1 MLAAVIDLC
10 DKKLLGIH
18 IRHLRMQM
26 QLVKHLVIVVHFY
39 SSLSSHIISF
49 NKTSLQLHF
58 VSKIRFL
65 LLKNILIHVP
75 IYIIRILTCLVHYIT
90 SVIMF

>member
-39 SSLSSHIISF
+39 SSLSNHIISF
-49 NKTSLQLHF
+49 NNTSFQLHF
-58 VSKIRFL
+58 VSKIRFSQADSCI
-65 LLKNILIHVP
+65 N
-75 IYIIRILTCLVHYIT
+75 
-90 SVIMF
+90 MFNPLYYKRYYVLS